1 MREILDYFPVTTPS
15 DLYEVSRFSLQ
26 EFKKK
31 KKIVYNDES
40 VFLIVSKL
48 K

>member
-1 MREILDYFPVTTPS
+1 MREMLDYFPVTTPS

-31 KKIVYNDES
+31 IYSDTEY